1 VNSRRVVISISAT
14 AERKIEMENASL
26 AFLGKKNLSRY
37 FNKLHEINFSKKVSV
52 GFEMNRRIELLL
64 ISNLARLDDMLTN
77 CDYNILTNGIADEE
91 KTIAALEEM
100 SESVKE
106 LYREFNKKNMAT
118 KPPLPVNKV

>member
-106 LYREFNKKNMAT
+106 LCREFNKKNMAT